1 MEQAVGT
8 VFGLLILAAIGFLI
22 GAIAKSMKPGPD
34 TGGWVAT
41 ILLGIAGS
49 WVGGFLAAQ
58 LGLGAN
64 MLVGIIAAVLG
75 AVLLLVLY
83 RLIVRTA
90 WPRSPQQGRPGRR
103 CPGAPL
109 RRAI

>member
-8 VFGLLILAAIGFLI
+8 VFGLLIVATIGLAI
-22 GAIAKSMKPGPD
+22 GAIAKFMTPGPD
-34 TGGWVAT
+34 PGGWVAT

-64 MLVGIIAAVLG
+64 MLAGIIAAVLG
-75 AVLLLVLY
+75 AVLLLLVY
-83 RLIVRTA
+83 RLVVRTA
-90 WPRSPQQGRPGRR
+90 
-103 CPGAPL
+103 
-109 RRAI
+109 

>member
-8 VFGLLILAAIGFLI
+8 VSGLLIVAAIGLVI
-22 GAIAKSMKPGPD
+22 GGIAKFMTPGPGP
-34 TGGWVAT
+34 GGWVAT
-41 ILLGIAGS
+41 ILLGIVGS

-64 MLVGIIAAVLG
+64 MLVGIIAAILG
-75 AVLLLVLY
+75 AVLLLFVY

-90 WPRSPQQGRPGRR
+90 
-103 CPGAPL
+103 
-109 RRAI
+109 

>member
-8 VFGLLILAAIGFLI
+8 VFGLLIVAAIGLII
-22 GAIAKSMKPGPD
+22 GAIAKSMTPGPD
-34 TGGWVAT
+34 PGGWVAT

-58 LGLGAN
+58 FGLGAN

-75 AVLLLVLY
+75 AVLLLFLY

-90 WPRSPQQGRPGRR
+90 
-103 CPGAPL
+103 
-109 RRAI
+109 